1 MAREL
6 ELKISFAQ
14 MDVVMVLVK
23 KKRRPFVQA
32 LHLLQ
37 HSCLRG
43 EKLSTHVQ
51 EQMLNHIL
59 LLLEKPKLKKL
70 LVLFQ
75 LQLVAL

>member
-1 MAREL
+1 MQIL
-6 ELKISFAQ
+6 PAQ
-14 MDVVMVLVK
+14 MDVAMERVK
-23 KKRRPFVQA
+23 KKRKPFVQA
-32 LHLLQ
+32 LHSLQ
-37 HSCLRG
+37 HSCLRD

-51 EQMLNHIL
+51 EQMLDHIL